1 MAFKHDI
8 LNTMSLGGKIRVI
21 PEDPLPVEE
30 IVANI
35 KTDGRKA
42 YEDFQKLFF
51 NYRNPSSL
59 DKTALELFVDAITDG
74 YLDIRAEFISL
85 KPDIDVVV
93 KDIGEGRIVESG
105 THQGMKEW
113 VINFLN
119 SKGIHA
125 TDEVSLLGYQIDV
138 GCLAKKI
145 FVECGDTEPK
155 KVFSLLFK
163 KHSIG
168 ILQYESE
175 YIVWFKPNADFQKH
189 FEEVAMD
196 YFGMI

>member
-105 THQGMKEW
+105 THIKWMNMCTIEFKR
-113 VINFLN
+113 NPCYRCM
-119 SKGIHA
+119 
-125 TDEVSLLGYQIDV
+125 SLLGYQD
-138 GCLAKKI
+138 
-145 FVECGDTEPK
+145 
-155 KVFSLLFK
+155 
-163 KHSIG
+163 
-168 ILQYESE
+168 
-175 YIVWFKPNADFQKH
+175 
-189 FEEVAMD
+189 
-196 YFGMI
+196 